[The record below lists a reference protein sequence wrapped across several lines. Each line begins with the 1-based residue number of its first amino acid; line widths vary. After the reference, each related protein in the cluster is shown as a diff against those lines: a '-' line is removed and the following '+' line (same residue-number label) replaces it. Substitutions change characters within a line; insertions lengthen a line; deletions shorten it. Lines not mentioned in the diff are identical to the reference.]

1 MPVLIYEKGTDMTNI
16 NSKLSVET
24 RIAQALRY
32 LDPKT
37 GSIIPP
43 IQTTATYARDANYK
57 VRQPYWYRRDGNE
70 TTVHAEA
77 MIADLEE
84 AKETLLFSSGMSA
97 ATAVIDTLNQNAH
110 VVIPRAMYHGVLNQ
124 FQAYERKNRLQISYY
139 EAGDTEELARVIRN
153 DTVLVW
159 AETPNNPDW
168 AITDI
173 SKAANIAHAH
183 GAKLLTDCTATPPC
197 ATKAL
202 DFGADISMHSATKYL
217 NGHSD
222 VTSGAL
228 SVRNQ
233 DEFWEAIALNRK
245 LQGTVLQSFDAFLL
259 IRGMRTLY
267 LRFERATQNASRI
280 AHHFE
285 QHPLVKKVLYPGLPN
300 HPGHAIQAAQ
310 TGRMFGGMMSIITTG
325 TQQTA
330 IDVARYCNVFYPAT
344 SLGGVESL
352 IEHRATVSGSDF
364 PVDQNLLRLSIG
376 IEDVGD
382 LIDDLEQAL
391 ERANI

>member
-1 MPVLIYEKGTDMTNI
+1 MTKKNRKV
-16 NSKLSVET
+16 STAT

-37 GSIIPP
+37 GAIITP
-43 IQTTATYARDANYK
+43 IQLTATYARDENYEPRK
-57 VRQPYWYRRDGNE
+57 PYWYRRDGNE
-70 TTVHAEA
+70 TTTHAEA
-77 MIADLEE
+77 MIADLED

-97 ATAVIDTLNQNAH
+97 ATAVIDTLNPNDH
-110 VVIPRAMYHGVLNQ
+110 VVIPRAMYHGVLQQ
-124 FQAYERKNRLQISYY
+124 FQAYEEKNRVRVSYY
-139 EAGDTEELARVIRN
+139 EAGDTDELARVMQD
-153 DTVLVW
+153 DTKLVW
-159 AETPNNPDW
+159 VETPNNPNW

-173 SKAANIAHAH
+173 AKAADITHAH
-183 GAKLLTDCTATPPC
+183 GAILLTDCTATPPC

-228 SVRNQ
+228 SVRNPDQ
-233 DEFWEAIALNRK
+233 FWDAVALTRK

-267 LRFERATQNASRI
+267 LRFERATQNANRI

-285 QHPLVKKVLYPGLPN
+285 DHPLIKKVLYPGLPS

-310 TGRMFGGMMSIITTG
+310 TSRSFGGMMSIITKG
-325 TQQTA
+325 NQQTA
-330 IDVARYCNVFYPAT
+330 IDVVRFCNVFYPAT

-352 IEHRATVSGSDF
+352 IEHRATVSGDSF
-364 PVDQNLLRLSIG
+364 PVHPNLLRLSIG
-376 IEDVGD
+376 IEDACD

-391 ERANI
+391 ERANV